1 MLNTQIDL
9 AAFANYALNT
19 FDYSAD
25 FEDDAFAVTF
35 EGERVYVERKRNHF
49 VLHIGSDQHKLP
61 RC

>member
-1 MLNTQIDL
+1 MLTQIDL
-9 AAFANYALNT
+9 KAFADYALNT

-35 EGERVYVERKRNHF
+35 EGARIYVERKRNHF
-49 VLHIGSDQHKLP
+49 AIHIGSDTHKLP

>member
-1 MLNTQIDL
+1 MQIDL
-9 AAFANYALNT
+9 NALADYALST

-25 FEDDAFAVTF
+25 FEGDEFAVTF
-35 EGERVYVERKRNHF
+35 EGVRIYVERKRACF

>member
-1 MLNTQIDL
+1 MQIDL
-9 AAFANYALNT
+9 AAFANYALST

-35 EGERVYVERKRNHF
+35 DGVRVYVERKRSNFNIH
-49 VLHIGSDQHKLP
+49 VGNVVHKLP

>member
-1 MLNTQIDL
+1 MLNQIDL
-9 AAFANYALNT
+9 AAFADYALST

-35 EGERVYVERKRNHF
+35 DGVRIYVERKRACF
-49 VLHIGSDQHKLP
+49 VVHVGADKHKLP